1 MREVSGKLSIDLGYL
16 HTTREFDLHV
26 ENFDCAS
33 DESIAIAIQLA
44 PWKAQTW
51 EATKVAV
58 VQISLLR
65 YSWMMWMQSA
75 RQGANG
81 ASLMPVKVV
90 DIDAMFGTLTV
101 TLAPKRNSV
110 Q

>member
-44 PWKAQTW
+44 PWKASKPGKPLKW
-51 EATKVAV
+51 PW
-58 VQISLLR
+58 SRFR
-65 YSWMMWMQSA
+65 YSA
-75 RQGANG
+75 TRG
-81 ASLMPVKVV
+81 
-90 DIDAMFGTLTV
+90 
-101 TLAPKRNSV
+101 
-110 Q
+110 